1 MITTTIFL
9 VWVFINIIFL
19 FNFTLPVGYLVI
31 VNLSFIV
38 ASMLSDTEPND
49 RI

>member
-1 MITTTIFL
+1 MISTTVFL
-9 VWVFINIIFL
+9 IWVFINIIFL
-19 FNFTLPVGYLVI
+19 FNFNLPVGYLVI

-38 ASMLSDTEPND
+38 ASILSDPEPHN

>member
-1 MITTTIFL
+1 MISTTVFL
-9 VWVFINIIFL
+9 IWVFVNIIFL
-19 FNFTLPVGYLVI
+19 FNFNLPVGYLVI

-38 ASMLSDTEPND
+38 ASILSDAEPHN

>member
-1 MITTTIFL
+1 MISTIIFL
-9 VWVFINIIFL
+9 IWVFINIIFL
-19 FNFTLPVGYLVI
+19 FNFNLPVGYLVI

-38 ASMLSDTEPND
+38 ASILSDTDPRN